1 MKTKL
6 TLAAS
11 LAAATVA
18 MGAFKPIWFDP
29 SNPPAGA
36 GSEHKLCTGYSAQE
50 LAGEDCDYQD
60 EGGYLWTYDDRS
72 GKTAGASYVAA
83 LGGEL
88 DEYDS
93 FMASNIAANDYKGF
107 AVKFVTKLKYEYPF
121 AGVGFK
127 FQAAGSTST
136 PVDVSGEDG
145 MCFVYNADNTFTV
158 EFESEAVGGDAHF
171 MVQFKKGSNTANI
184 PFTEGKV
191 GAPKQPS
198 WAKTEGFESTL
209 AEALKSLISVKFKR
223 GNDDGGPG
231 TTQLQISQIG
241 SFGNCTAEPFTSTN
255 AVTYEPGPGGAVLG
269 SASASAVKA
278 QLSNRTLSFS
288 GLSSVAEVEVINFQG
303 QVVHKAMVNGT
314 KGLSLSNLDNGVYVV
329 RLAGKN
335 LNFSQKVVLK

>member
-11 LAAATVA
+11 LAAATVT
-18 MGAFKPIWFDP
+18 MGAFEPIWFDP
-29 SNPPAGA
+29 SNPPAGT

-50 LAGEDCDYQD
+50 LAGEGCTYED
-60 EGGYLWTYDDRS
+60 EGGFLWTYDDRS

-93 FMASNIAANDYKGF
+93 FMASNIAANDLKGF
-107 AVKFVTKLKYEYPF
+107 AVQFVTKLQYEYPF

-127 FQAAGSTST
+127 FQATGEQGF
-136 PVDVSGEDG
+136 PVDVSGEAG

-158 EFESEAVGGDAHF
+158 ELESEAVGGSAHF
-171 MVQFKKGSNTANI
+171 MVQFKKGSGTANI
-184 PFTEGKV
+184 PFTAGEV

-198 WAKTEGFESTL
+198 WAATEGYESTL

-241 SFGNCTAEPFTSTN
+241 SFGNCTAEPFTSSN
-255 AVTYEPGPGGAVLG
+255 PVTYPSSGAVLG

-335 LNFSQKVVLK
+335 LNFSQKIVLK